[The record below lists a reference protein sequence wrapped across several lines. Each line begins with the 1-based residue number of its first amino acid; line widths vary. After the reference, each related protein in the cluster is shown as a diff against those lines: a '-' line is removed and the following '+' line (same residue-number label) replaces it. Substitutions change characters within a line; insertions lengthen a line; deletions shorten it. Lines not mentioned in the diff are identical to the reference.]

1 MRHLVAIGL
10 VWFGCALAWMIL
22 GSTLVVRS
30 GEASSDLTQEV
41 HALWG
46 PPMVQRPPRAELVRE
61 GEPAPASAPKS
72 EPATARTHD
81 AAEKAQAP
89 QAELARLA
97 MSDLDVKVRLEQRKK
112 GLLWFPTYGVAF
124 QAKYSFDNPGRAARL
139 DVTFPLQ
146 DEHALYDGF
155 RVRRADG
162 SAVDAVIQGG
172 VAKWSDEIGARGTR
186 SYEIAYR
193 SRGTSSWRY
202 EPTAGTGRVER
213 FALRMDTDFAEVD
226 FLPSSLSPTKHDT
239 TATTTGWQGEWRFDS
254 LVANAP
260 IGIAL
265 PQRLNPGPVASRITF
280 FAPVGL
286 LFFFFVVGLLAAA
299 QKRSIHALN
308 YFFFGCAFFAFH
320 LLFAYLVDHLSLAA
334 AFVLAALVSLAL
346 VVSYSRWF
354 VGWKFAL
361 REIGISQLIYLVLFS
376 FTFFFAGFTGLSI
389 AVGAVL
395 TLFVMMQMTGK
406 ARLGQPEPEARELA
420 ACPAPY
426 RCTRDLAAGRLE
438 ALTESR

>member
-1 MRHLVAIGL
+1 VAIGL

-22 GSTLVVRS
+22 GSTLIVRS

-41 HALWG
+41 RALWG

-61 GEPAPASAPKS
+61 GEPAQTSGVES
-72 EPATARTHD
+72 EPN
-81 AAEKAQAP
+81 KAKAP
-89 QAELARLA
+89 QPTLARLA
-97 MSDLDVKVRLEQRKK
+97 ASDLAVKLELEHRKK
-112 GLLWFPTYGVAF
+112 GLLWFPTYGVDFHAT
-124 QAKYSFDNPGRAARL
+124 YRFDNPGRAARL
-139 DVTFPLQ
+139 DVAFPLQ

-155 RVRRADG
+155 RVRRGDG
-162 SAVDAVIQGG
+162 SFVDALVQGG
-172 VAKWSDEIGARGTR
+172 VAKWSDEIGAGGSL
-186 SYEIAYR
+186 SYEVAYR

-213 FALRMDTDFAEVD
+213 FALTMVTDFSEVD
-226 FLPSSLSPTKHDT
+226 FLPSSLSPSKHEA
-239 TATTTGWQGEWRFDS
+239 TAAGWHGQWRFDT

-260 IGIAL
+260 IGIEL

-299 QKRSIHALN
+299 QKRTIHPLN

-320 LLFAYLVDHLSLAA
+320 LLFAYLVDHVSLAA
-334 AFVLAALVSLAL
+334 AFVSAAIVSLAL
-346 VVSYSRWF
+346 VVSYARWF

-361 REIGISQLIYLVLFS
+361 REIGISQLVYLVLFS

-389 AVGAVL
+389 TVGAVL

-406 ARLGQPEPEARELA
+406 KRLTEEEHEPQQLS

-426 RCTRDLAAGRLE
+426 RCSRDLTPRLGTI
-438 ALTESR
+438 TE

>member
-1 MRHLVAIGL
+1 MRQLVAIGL

-30 GEASSDLTQEV
+30 GEASSELTQEV

-61 GEPAPASAPKS
+61 GEPAQASAPKP
-72 EPATARTHD
+72 EPD
-81 AAEKAQAP
+81 KAQAAQP
-89 QAELARLA
+89 ALARLA
-97 MSDLDVKVRLEQRKK
+97 ASDLVVKLQLEHRKK
-112 GLLWFPTYGVAF
+112 GLQWFPTYGIDFRAT
-124 QAKYSFDNPGRAARL
+124 YRFDNPGRAARL
-139 DVTFPLQ
+139 DIAFPLQ

-162 SAVDAVIQGG
+162 SSVDAVIQGG
-172 VAKWSDEIGARGTR
+172 VAKWSEEIRAGGSL
-186 SYEIAYR
+186 SYEVAYR

-213 FALRMDTDFAEVD
+213 FALRMDTDFSEVD
-226 FLPSSLSPTKHDT
+226 FLPSSLSPTTHAS
-239 TATTTGWQGEWRFDS
+239 TATGWQGQWRFDT

-260 IGIAL
+260 VGIDL

-320 LLFAYLVDHLSLAA
+320 LLFAYLVDHVSLAA
-334 AFVLAALVSLAL
+334 AFVLAAIVSLAL
-346 VVSYSRWF
+346 IVSYARWF

-395 TLFVMMQMTGK
+395 TLFVMMQMTGR
-406 ARLGQPEPEARELA
+406 ARLGQEEPEAQQLTS
-420 ACPAPY
+420 CPTPY
-426 RCTRDLAAGRLE
+426 RCARDLTAGPQLE
-438 ALTESR
+438 AITESR